1 MRFFIFFLFRSSG
14 ENMIKILLLED
25 EPAIA
30 DTVIF
35 ALQKENFECIHTS
48 TITESWD
55 VFEKEQIDFAILDI
69 GLPDGNGVDFCRE
82 LRNKGNTVPIIFLTA
97 RDEEIDRIVGL
108 EVGGD
113 DYLTKPFSPRELVTR
128 VKVIQRRLHAYAS
141 ASKEPSPHLV
151 AGEFQIDKDKHVV
164 HLNQSELKLTRNE
177 YGLLVFLVENSTKVF
192 TRQQLM
198 EAVWEEPASSLER
211 TVDAHIKSIRK
222 KISEIDTSREYI
234 ITHRGF
240 GYSLSSK

>member
-1 MRFFIFFLFRSSG
+1 M
-14 ENMIKILLLED
+14 KILLLED

-35 ALQKENFECIHTS
+35 ALQKENFECVHAS
-48 TITESWD
+48 TITEAWD
-55 VFEKEQIDFAILDI
+55 LVEKEQIDFAILDI

-82 LRNKGNTVPIIFLTA
+82 LRNKGNTIPIIFLTA

-128 VKVIQRRLHAYAS
+128 VKVIQRRLNSYS
-141 ASKEPSPHLV
+141 SIPKETPQVPTLN
-151 AGEFQIDKDKHVV
+151 GEFQIDKDKHIVYFSS
-164 HLNQSELKLTRNE
+164 SELKLTRNE
-177 YGLLVFLVENSTKVF
+177 YGLLVFLIENSTKVF

-222 KISEIDTSREYI
+222 KISEIDSSKDYI